1 MSSSRKGEHG
11 SHRPFR
17 SKRLY
22 GANAHWYFDAREG
35 MQSGPFSN
43 QEEARRALA
52 LFVAQIVFDGT
63 ENGLSHDD
71 RPGAQDG
78 IEYLVQEVI
87 DILRC
92 HTDFGPLAA
101 NTWVLSRLE
110 DLELNGENNPTTFER
125 MGVLTYAMKHGEKL
139 FDSGQPGLVRP

>member
-1 MSSSRKGEHG
+1 MSSSRNGEHG
-11 SHRPFR
+11 SHPPFR

-35 MQSGPFSN
+35 AQSGPFSN
-43 QEEARRALA
+43 QYEAKKALA
-52 LFVAQIVFDGT
+52 MFVAQHVLART

-78 IEYLVQEVI
+78 IEHMVQEVI

-92 HTDFGPLAA
+92 HADFGPLAA

-110 DLELNGENNPTTFER
+110 ALELNSEHNPATSER
-125 MGVLTYAMKHGEKL
+125 MDVLNYAMKQGEKL
-139 FDSGQPGLVRP
+139 FDCGLFLEKLA

>member
-1 MSSSRKGEHG
+1 MRSSRKDEQG
-11 SHRPFR
+11 SHPPFR

-43 QEEARRALA
+43 QDEARKALA
-52 LFVAQIVFDGT
+52 MFVAQNVFAGT
-63 ENGLSHDD
+63 GQGFSHDD

-78 IEYLVQEVI
+78 IEHMVQEVI

-110 DLELNGENNPTTFER
+110 DLELNGENNPTACER
-125 MGVLTYAMKHGEKL
+125 RGVLTYAMKRNIG
-139 FDSGQPGLVRP
+139 DSK

>member
-1 MSSSRKGEHG
+1 MSSSRNGEHG
-11 SHRPFR
+11 SHPPFR

-43 QEEARRALA
+43 QDEARKALA
-52 LFVAQIVFDGT
+52 LFVALNVFAGT
-63 ENGLSHDD
+63 ANGLGHDD

-78 IEYLVQEVI
+78 IEHMVQEVI

-92 HTDFGPLAA
+92 HIDFGPLAA
-101 NTWVLSRLE
+101 HTWVLSRLE
-110 DLELNGENNPTTFER
+110 DLELNGENNPTACER
-125 MGVLTYAMKHGEKL
+125 MGILAYAMKHGEKF
-139 FDSGQPGLVRP
+139 FDSG